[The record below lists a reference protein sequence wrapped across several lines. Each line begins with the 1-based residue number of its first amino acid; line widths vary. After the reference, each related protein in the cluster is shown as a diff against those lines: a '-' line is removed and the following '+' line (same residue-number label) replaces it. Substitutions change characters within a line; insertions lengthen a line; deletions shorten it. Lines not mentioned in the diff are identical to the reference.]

1 MNTHRFSVLQNHKET
16 PLETQS
22 AQGRHHDEPLTAS
35 QQQDQSRRWCI
46 VGGGILGMTLAYRMA
61 KSGKRV
67 TLVEAAPQLG
77 GLASTW
83 KLGEIEWERY
93 YHVILLSDSRLR
105 NLIEELDLTEE
116 LRWVE
121 TKTGFFTGGELY
133 SMSNTAEFLG
143 FPPLT
148 LIEKLRLG
156 GTIFYA
162 SKIRNWKR
170 LEKIPVADWLRR
182 WSGKGTFSK
191 IWEPLLKA
199 KLGES
204 YQRTAASFIWA
215 HISRMY
221 KARRTG
227 LKKEMFGYVRGG
239 YRTVIGRLSEKLEEL
254 GVEIKTSCP
263 TTSIIQDGFGIFT
276 VTSDAG
282 SQDYERVIVTTPNS
296 VVHRICPQ
304 LSADEQQ
311 RLQNTEYLGI
321 CCASM
326 LLKNPISPYYVTNI
340 TDTWV
345 PMTAVIELTNI
356 VEKNETAGRS
366 LVYLPKYV
374 PADHEM
380 FTRSDEQI
388 QEDFIGALEKMYPK
402 FSRNDIVDFQISRTR
417 NVMAIPTLRYSE
429 SLPSMKTSVPG
440 LYLVNSA
447 FILKGNLNVNETITI
462 AEDALETV
470 LADELQPSP
479 CQGSL
484 PATA

>member
-1 MNTHRFSVLQNHKET
+1 MILENPQDEEPSRNESVDTRAE
-16 PLETQS
+16 S
-22 AQGRHHDEPLTAS
+22 DC
-35 QQQDQSRRWCI
+35 RWAI

-61 KSGKRV
+61 KSGHNV
-67 TLVEAAPQLG
+67 TLIEAAPKLG

-83 KLGEIEWERY
+83 KLGNVEWERY

-105 NLIEELDLTEE
+105 NLLEEIDLADE

-121 TKTGFFTGGELY
+121 TKTGFFTGGTLY
-133 SMSNTAEFLG
+133 SMSDTAEFLK

-148 LIEKLRLG
+148 MMEKLRLG

-162 SKIRNWKR
+162 SKIRNWRR
-170 LEKIPVADWLRR
+170 LEKIPVAVWLKR
-182 WSGKGTFSK
+182 WSGKGTFKK

-239 YRTVIGRLSEKLEEL
+239 YRTVIERLTERLTEL
-254 GVEIKTSCP
+254 GVDIQTSCP
-263 TTSIIQDGFGIFT
+263 TQSINKMDNGSFEVSSDGSVQEF
-276 VTSDAG
+276 D
-282 SQDYERVIVTTPNS
+282 RVIMTTPNN
-296 VVHRICPQ
+296 VVHKICPQ
-304 LSADEQQ
+304 LSCDERE
-311 RLQNTEYLGI
+311 RLMRTEYLGI

-326 LLKNPISPYYVTNI
+326 LLKKPISPYYVTNI

-356 VEKNETAGRS
+356 IDKQETGGRS

-374 PADHEM
+374 PASHEA
-380 FTRSDEQI
+380 FDRPDEEI
-388 QEDFIGALEKMYPK
+388 KEEFVVALEKMYPE
-402 FSRNDIVDFQISRTR
+402 FNREDIEAFELSKTR
-417 NVMAIPTLRYSE
+417 SVMAIPTLNYSK
-429 SLPSMKTSVPG
+429 SLPPMKTSVPG
-440 LYLVNSA
+440 MYLVNSA

-462 AEDALETV
+462 AESAIAGV
-470 LADELQPSP
+470 LSADLKNAS
-479 CQGSL
+479 
-484 PATA
+484 AV

>member
-1 MNTHRFSVLQNHKET
+1 MNET
-16 PLETQS
+16 PL
-22 AQGRHHDEPLTAS
+22 HPD
-35 QQQDQSRRWCI
+35 SRRWCI
-46 VGGGILGMTLAYRMA
+46 VGGGVLGMTLAYRMA
-61 KSGKRV
+61 LDGKQV

-83 KLGEIEWERY
+83 ELGDVQWERY
-93 YHVILLSDSRLR
+93 YHVILLSDSRLT
-105 NLIEELDLTEE
+105 NLLEELGLSDE

-121 TKTGFFTGGELY
+121 TKTGFYTGGKLY
-133 SMSNTAEFLG
+133 SMSNTAEFLR

-156 GTIFYA
+156 GTIFYT

-170 LEKIPVADWLRR
+170 LEKIPVTDWLRR

-191 IWEPLLKA
+191 IWEPLLRA

-204 YQRTAASFIWA
+204 YNRTAASFIWA

-239 YRTVIGRLSEKLEEL
+239 YRTVIERLTERLEEL

-263 TTSIIQDGFGIFT
+263 TSSVQRHASGNFT
-276 VTSDAG
+276 VASDVG
-282 SQDYERVIVTTPNS
+282 SEEYDRVIITTPNS

-304 LSADEQQ
+304 LSADETAK
-311 RLQNTEYLGI
+311 LQATEYLGI

-326 LLKNPISPYYVTNI
+326 LLKNPISHYYVTNI

-356 VEKNETAGRS
+356 VDISETNGRS

-380 FTRSDEQI
+380 FERTDEEI
-388 QEDFIGALEKMYPK
+388 QEDFIAALEKMYPK
-402 FSRNDIVDFQISRTR
+402 FSRDDIEAFRISRTR
-417 NVMAIPTLRYSE
+417 SVMAIPTLNYSE
-429 SLPSMKTSVPG
+429 SLPPMKTSVPG
-440 LYLVNSA
+440 MYLVNSA
-447 FILKGNLNVNETITI
+447 YILKGNLNVNETITI
-462 AEDALETV
+462 AEDALADV
-470 LADELQPSP
+470 LADEM
-479 CQGSL
+479 
-484 PATA
+484 

>member
-1 MNTHRFSVLQNHKET
+1 MPIAHTTNIAVNEIFSQHTFNFVFNPMNATPKSHRPDAPT
-16 PLETQS
+16 
-22 AQGRHHDEPLTAS
+22 
-35 QQQDQSRRWCI
+35 RWGI
-46 VGGGILGMTLAYRMA
+46 VGGGALGMTLAYRMA
-61 KSGKRV
+61 QAGKQV
-67 TLVEAAPQLG
+67 TLIEAAPKLG

-83 KLGEIEWERY
+83 KLNEVEWERY

-105 NLIEELDLTEE
+105 NLLKEIGLSDE

-121 TKTGFFTGGELY
+121 TKTGFFTDGKLY

-170 LEKIPVADWLRR
+170 LEKISVATWLKR
-182 WSGKGTFSK
+182 WSGKGTFKK

-204 YQRTAASFIWA
+204 YERTAASFIWA

-239 YRTVIGRLSEKLEEL
+239 YQTVIQRLTERLEEL
-254 GVEIKTSCP
+254 GVEIKTACP
-263 TTSIIQDGFGIFT
+263 TQSIVRGDDGIIT
-276 VTSDAG
+276 VSSDAG
-282 SQDYERVIVTTPNS
+282 DQQFDRVVMTTPNS

-304 LSADEQQ
+304 LSTDETQ

-356 VEKNETAGRS
+356 VETSETGGKS

-374 PADHEM
+374 PADHEL
-380 FTRSDEQI
+380 FNRSDESI
-388 QEDFIGALEKMYPK
+388 QEDFVSALEKMYPE
-402 FSRNDIVDFQISRTR
+402 FSRDDIEAFRISRTR
-417 NVMAIPTLRYSE
+417 SVMAIPTLEYSK
-429 SLPSMKTSVPG
+429 SLPPMKTSVPG
-440 LYLVNSA
+440 LFLVNSA
-447 FILKGNLNVNETITI
+447 FIVKGNLNVNETITI
-462 AEDALETV
+462 AEDALAGV
-470 LADELQPSP
+470 LKPELEESP
-479 CQGSL
+479 VSS
-484 PATA
+484 